1 MIEKELEG
9 TIAMLEEQEIELRE
23 QLEKREKR
31 ITKLEY

>member
-9 TIAMLEEQEIELRE
+9 TITMLEEQEIELRE
-23 QLEKREKR
+23 LLEKKEKR